1 MVGLSVDQ
9 LLILSLLVSINSGVK
24 EGLMNN
30 KDNPAVLSDSV
41 VSLSL

>member
-9 LLILSLLVSINSGVK
+9 LLILSLLVSINLGVN
-24 EGLMNN
+24 EGLN

-41 VSLSL
+41 VSHSL